1 MCYYY
6 FFYPSTQF
14 PGSEKNDA
22 MQYRKVQK
30 SSWNEPYY
38 SSSFI
43 IIIIIIIIIT
53 IIGYK
58 ARTKHGHYLVV
69 ERRRRSGLGSAR
81 VGRRPHRAAA
91 PGPRRVGR

>member
-6 FFYPSTQF
+6 FFYPGTQF

-30 SSWNEPYY
+30 SSWNEPYS
-38 SSSFI
+38 SSSF
-43 IIIIIIIIIT
+43 IIIIIT

-69 ERRRRSGLGSAR
+69 ERRRRGGLGSAR